1 MPRASKRR
9 IKKVGLP
16 AGSLVYTGE
25 RSGGKVSALRID
37 FSEEAC
43 EERSLDLEAGPGPFR
58 PAAAAA
64 WVNVVGIHDPAALE
78 RLGDSFGLHRLVLED
93 ILSVV
98 QRPKAEDHG
107 DYLYLVLKALG
118 FHEKTGKVAPEQVSI
133 VLGRGFVLSFQEG
146 APGDAFAAIRE
157 RLAAGRGVIRK
168 RGPDFL
174 AYSLLDSVVDGY
186 FLVLDRFGDRID
198 ALEDELIERP
208 GKTTVERLY
217 ELKRELLLLH
227 RSVWPV
233 REVVGALMRRDSSL
247 IEEATVPYLRDV
259 YDHTV
264 QAIDT
269 IEIYREMLSEMIG
282 IYLSSASNRLNAI
295 MKVLTIIATIF
306 MPLTF
311 IAGVYGM
318 NFRHM
323 PELEWAY
330 GYPLALL
337 VMAAIGIAMFVYFR
351 RKDWM

>member
-9 IKKVGLP
+9 IKKIGLP

-25 RSGGKVSALRID
+25 RAGGKISVTRID
-37 FSEEAC
+37 YSEQVF
-43 EERSLDLEAGPGPFR
+43 EERTLDLQRDLGAFR
-58 PAAAAA
+58 QTDATTWINADG
-64 WVNVVGIHDPAALE
+64 VHDPAMLE
-78 RLGDSFGLHRLVLED
+78 RLGESFGLHTLVLED

-107 DYLYLVLKALG
+107 EYLFLVLKMLTYDDKAD
-118 FHEKTGKVAPEQVSI
+118 KVAPEQVSI
-133 VLGRGFVLSFQEG
+133 VVGRGIVLSFQEG
-146 APGDAFAAIRE
+146 LPGDAFAAIRE
-157 RLAAGRGVIRK
+157 RLRVGRGALRK
-168 RGPDFL
+168 RGADYL
-174 AYSLLDSVVDGY
+174 AYSLLDAVVDGY

-208 GKTTVERLY
+208 GRTTIERLY

-233 REVVGALMRRDSSL
+233 REVVASLMRHDSPL
-247 IEEATVPYLRDV
+247 VEEATVPYLRDV

-282 IYLSSASNRLNAI
+282 IYLSSASNRLNSI
-295 MKVLTIIATIF
+295 MKVLTVIATIF

-318 NFRHM
+318 NFRRM
-323 PELEWAY
+323 PELEWTY
-330 GYPLALL
+330 GYPLVLL
-337 VMAAIGIAMFVYFR
+337 VMAGIGIAMFVYF
-351 RKDWM
+351 KQKEWM